1 MNMKPR
7 IKFSIDKDLILS
19 ILVGVVGSLVA
30 LGMFFLSGYMITQS
44 ALGAPLFALM
54 VLIVSV
60 KMFGFLRAVAR
71 YIERLLSHR
80 TTFTMLRDVRVQF
93 FKKLLPV
100 VPDVYRKFNSSDLIA
115 RMIGRVE
122 SLQNIYLRVYYP
134 PVVIGLTAIVTM
146 VTIFYFS
153 YIHAVII
160 CLSMIATLIVI
171 PWLSAKRA
179 RILKRQVNEVQS
191 EFLSQFYD
199 YKEGYDELTRFN
211 QTEYYKK
218 QVIEQLDAYESVQA
232 KEQRFLSLYEYS
244 LNVVAMIALFFTL
257 YLGVVQVQNQQ
268 LDVVYLTS
276 IVLMMLT
283 LFEQAIPMSNVAYY
297 KADTDQA
304 LTDINE
310 VIAHPTTQG
319 DESMQMGTSDALPL
333 MQLRDVD
340 FKYWNQSTPVLSQ
353 IRLVINQGEHVA
365 IVGPSGSGKS
375 SLLQLMLG
383 LYQSDKG
390 EILLHQQHIS
400 KIVNEAKYSYINAL
414 LQSQQLFDGTVREN
428 LFSEQED
435 DALREVLDRIG
446 LAHIN
451 LDRVI
456 TLSGQTLSGG
466 EIQRLALA
474 RLLLKPASLW
484 ILDEPTTAL
493 DVHHTNVVM
502 DLVHKQAETLV
513 VATHDLRLLP
523 NFDKIIVMQE
533 GAILEEGS
541 YETLATKENGYL
553 QQMLKINAS

>member
-179 RILKRQVNEVQS
+179 RILKRQVNEVQGK
-191 EFLSQFYD
+191 FLSQFYD

-218 QVIEQLDAYESVQA
+218 QVIKQLDAYESVQA

-319 DESMQMGTSDALPL
+319 DESMQMGTSDASPL

-353 IRLVINQGEHVA
+353 IDLVINQGEHVA

-446 LAHIN
+446 LAHID

-502 DLVHKQAETLV
+502 DLVQKQAETLV

-533 GAILEEGS
+533 AAILEEGS

-553 QQMLKINAS
+553 QQMIKINAS

>member
-122 SLQNIYLRVYYP
+122 ALQNIYLRVYYP

-160 CLSMIATLIVI
+160 CLSMLATLIVI

-179 RILKRQVNEVQS
+179 RILKRQVNEVQG

-244 LNVVAMIALFFTL
+244 LNIVAMIALFLTL

-310 VIAHPTTQG
+310 VIAHPMTQG
-319 DESMQMGTSDALPL
+319 NESMQIGTSDALPL
-333 MQLRDVD
+333 MQLKDVD

-353 IRLVINQGEHVA
+353 IRLVINKGEHVA

-383 LYQSDKG
+383 LYQSDEG
-390 EILLHQQHIS
+390 EVLLHQQHIS
-400 KIVNEAKYSYINAL
+400 KILNEDKYSYINAL

-435 DALREVLDRIG
+435 DVLREVLDRLG

-474 RLLLKPASLW
+474 RLLLKPSSLW

-502 DLVHKQAETLV
+502 DLVHKHAETLV

-541 YETLATKENGYL
+541 YETLATKEKGYL
-553 QQMLKINAS
+553 QKMIKINAS

>member
-1 MNMKPR
+1 MKPR

-19 ILVGVVGSLVA
+19 VLVGVVGSLVA

-122 SLQNIYLRVYYP
+122 ALQNIYLRVYYP

-146 VTIFYFS
+146 ITIFYFS

-160 CLSMIATLIVI
+160 CLSMITTLIVI
-171 PWLSAKRA
+171 PWLSTKRA
-179 RILKRQVNEVQS
+179 RLLKRQVNEVQG

-199 YKEGYDELTRFN
+199 YKEGYEELIRFN

-218 QVIEQLDAYESVQA
+218 QVLEQLDEYESVQA

-244 LNVVAMIALFFTL
+244 LNIVAMIALFFTL
-257 YLGVVQVQNQQ
+257 YLGVVQVHNQQ

-297 KADTDQA
+297 KADTDEA
-304 LTDINE
+304 LADINE
-310 VIAHPTTQG
+310 VIAHPMTQG
-319 DESMQMGTSDALPL
+319 NEPMQMGGSDALPL
-333 MQLRDVD
+333 IHLRDVD

-353 IRLVINQGEHVA
+353 IQLVINKGEHVA

-375 SLLQLMLG
+375 TLLQLMLG

-390 EILLHQQHIS
+390 EVLLHQQHIS
-400 KIVNEAKYSYINAL
+400 KIVNEDKYSYINAL

-428 LFSEQED
+428 LFSEQAD
-435 DALREVLDRIG
+435 DVLRELLDRLG
-446 LAHIN
+446 LAHID

-474 RLLLKPASLW
+474 RLLLKPSSLW

-502 DLVHKQAETLV
+502 DLVHKHAETLV

-523 NFDKIIVMQE
+523 HFDKVIVMQE
-533 GAILEEGS
+533 GTILEEGS
-541 YETLATKENGYL
+541 YETLTTKENGYL
-553 QQMLKINAS
+553 QQMVKINAS

>member
-1 MNMKPR
+1 MKPR

-122 SLQNIYLRVYYP
+122 ALQNIYLRVYYP

-146 VTIFYFS
+146 ITIFYFS
-153 YIHAVII
+153 YIHAVVI
-160 CLSMIATLIVI
+160 CLSMITTLIVI

-179 RILKRQVNEVQS
+179 RILKRQVNEVQG

-199 YKEGYDELTRFN
+199 YKEGYDELIRFN

-218 QVIEQLDAYESVQA
+218 QVLEQLDEYESVQA

-244 LNVVAMIALFFTL
+244 LNIVAMIALFFTL
-257 YLGVVQVQNQQ
+257 YLGVVQVHNQQ

-297 KADTDQA
+297 KADTDEA
-304 LTDINE
+304 LADINE
-310 VIAHPTTQG
+310 VIAHPMAQG
-319 DESMQMGTSDALPL
+319 NEPMQMGGSDALPL
-333 MQLRDVD
+333 IHLRDVD
-340 FKYWNQSTPVLSQ
+340 FKYWNQSTLVLSQ
-353 IRLVINQGEHVA
+353 IQLVINKGEHVA

-390 EILLHQQHIS
+390 EVLLHQQHIS
-400 KIVNEAKYSYINAL
+400 KIVNEDKYSYINAL

-428 LFSEQED
+428 LFSEQAD
-435 DALREVLDRIG
+435 DVLRELLDRLG
-446 LAHIN
+446 LAHID

-474 RLLLKPASLW
+474 RLLLKPSSLW

-502 DLVHKQAETLV
+502 DLVHKHAETLV

-523 NFDKIIVMQE
+523 HFDKVIVMQE
-533 GAILEEGS
+533 GTILEEGS
-541 YETLATKENGYL
+541 YETLTTKENGYL
-553 QQMLKINAS
+553 QQMIKINAS

>member
-1 MNMKPR
+1 MKPR

-179 RILKRQVNEVQS
+179 RILKRQVNEVQG
-191 EFLSQFYD
+191 EFLSRFYD

-319 DESMQMGTSDALPL
+319 NESMQMGTFDALPL

-390 EILLHQQHIS
+390 EVLLHQQHIS
-400 KIVNEAKYSYINAL
+400 KIVNEDKYSYINAL

-428 LFSEQED
+428 LFSEQD
-435 DALREVLDRIG
+435 DNALREVLDRLG

-474 RLLLKPASLW
+474 RLLLKPSSLW

-553 QQMLKINAS
+553 QQMIKINAS

>member
-19 ILVGVVGSLVA
+19 VLVGVVGSLVA

-122 SLQNIYLRVYYP
+122 ALQNIYLRVYYP

-146 VTIFYFS
+146 ITIFYFS

-160 CLSMIATLIVI
+160 CLSMITTLIVI
-171 PWLSAKRA
+171 PWLSTKRA
-179 RILKRQVNEVQS
+179 RILKRQVNEVQG

-199 YKEGYDELTRFN
+199 YKEGYEELIRFN

-218 QVIEQLDAYESVQA
+218 QVLEQLDEYESVQA

-244 LNVVAMIALFFTL
+244 LNIVAMIALFFTL
-257 YLGVVQVQNQQ
+257 YLGVVQVHNQQ

-297 KADTDQA
+297 KADTDEA
-304 LTDINE
+304 LADINE
-310 VIAHPTTQG
+310 VIAHPMTQG
-319 DESMQMGTSDALPL
+319 NEPMQMGGSDALPL
-333 MQLRDVD
+333 IHLRDVD

-353 IRLVINQGEHVA
+353 IQLVINKGEHVA

-375 SLLQLMLG
+375 TLLQLMLG

-390 EILLHQQHIS
+390 EVLLHQQHIS
-400 KIVNEAKYSYINAL
+400 KIVNEDKYSYINAL

-428 LFSEQED
+428 LFSEQAD
-435 DALREVLDRIG
+435 DVLRELLDRLG
-446 LAHIN
+446 LAHID

-474 RLLLKPASLW
+474 RLLLKPSSLW

-502 DLVHKQAETLV
+502 DLVHKHAETLV

-523 NFDKIIVMQE
+523 HFDKVIVMQE
-533 GAILEEGS
+533 GTILEEGS
-541 YETLATKENGYL
+541 YETLTTKENGYL
-553 QQMLKINAS
+553 QQMVKINAS

>member
-1 MNMKPR
+1 MKPR

-179 RILKRQVNEVQS
+179 RILKRQVNEVQGK
-191 EFLSQFYD
+191 FLSQFYD

-218 QVIEQLDAYESVQA
+218 QVIKQLDAYESVQA

-319 DESMQMGTSDALPL
+319 DESMQMGTSDASPL

-353 IRLVINQGEHVA
+353 IDLIINQGEHVA

-446 LAHIN
+446 LAHID

-502 DLVHKQAETLV
+502 DLVQKQAETLV

-553 QQMLKINAS
+553 QQMIKINAS

>member
-122 SLQNIYLRVYYP
+122 ALQNIYLRVYYP

-146 VTIFYFS
+146 ITIFYFS
-153 YIHAVII
+153 YIHAVVI
-160 CLSMIATLIVI
+160 CLSMITTLIVI

-179 RILKRQVNEVQS
+179 RILKRQVNEVQG

-199 YKEGYDELTRFN
+199 YKEGYDELIRFN

-218 QVIEQLDAYESVQA
+218 QVLEQLDEYESVQA

-244 LNVVAMIALFFTL
+244 LNIVAMIALFFTL
-257 YLGVVQVQNQQ
+257 YLGVVQVHNQQ

-297 KADTDQA
+297 KADTDEA
-304 LTDINE
+304 LADINE
-310 VIAHPTTQG
+310 VIAHPMAQG
-319 DESMQMGTSDALPL
+319 NEPMQMGGSDALPL
-333 MQLRDVD
+333 IHLRDVD
-340 FKYWNQSTPVLSQ
+340 FKYWNQSTLVLSQ
-353 IRLVINQGEHVA
+353 IQLVINKGEHVA

-390 EILLHQQHIS
+390 EVLLHQQHIS
-400 KIVNEAKYSYINAL
+400 KIVNEDKYSYINAL

-428 LFSEQED
+428 LFSEQAD
-435 DALREVLDRIG
+435 DVLRELLDRLG
-446 LAHIN
+446 LAHID

-474 RLLLKPASLW
+474 RLLLKPSSLW

-502 DLVHKQAETLV
+502 DLVHKHAETLV

-523 NFDKIIVMQE
+523 HFDKVIVMQE
-533 GAILEEGS
+533 GTILEEGS
-541 YETLATKENGYL
+541 YETLTTKENGYL
-553 QQMLKINAS
+553 QQMIKINAS